1 MITLPHFVP
10 PVNQTDREPFTLADL
25 QWAAAE
31 FNSEPEPDWDWLAAE
46 SEALDR
52 LCMGLCL

>member
-1 MITLPHFVP
+1 MTILDEASC
-10 PVNQTDREPFTLADL
+10 PVNSEPEPFTLADL
-25 QWAAAE
+25 QWAAVA